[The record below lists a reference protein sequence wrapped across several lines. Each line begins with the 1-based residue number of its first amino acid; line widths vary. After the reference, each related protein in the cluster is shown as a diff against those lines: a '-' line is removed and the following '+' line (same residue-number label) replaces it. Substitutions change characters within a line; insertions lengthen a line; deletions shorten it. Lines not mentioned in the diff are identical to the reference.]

1 MDHQDHTHEQ
11 KKLFIYHF
19 EKGSC
24 HLAELTATLVR
35 WCQEGLVIKVGPMIG
50 NFERATKRQDFSLIG
65 MLLEKKGH
73 STVRCI
79 SDLYLKTG
87 GTMDN

>member
-1 MDHQDHTHEQ
+1 M
-11 KKLFIYHF
+11 
-19 EKGSC
+19 
-24 HLAELTATLVR
+24 
-35 WCQEGLVIKVGPMIG
+35 IKVGPVIG
-50 NFERATKRQDFSLIG
+50 NFERATKRQDLSLIG

-73 STVRCI
+73 STIRCI